1 MKNKINTISKN
12 IVFYKFKL
20 INDGLE
26 KDGLISLK
34 NSKEFLAVLSSY
46 SWKVISLCM
55 RSRQK
60 TTARVRLFWRFG
72 KYLCLMTYR
81 HDSLFTVKYL
91 KAAQLAIQKK
101 IAGQP
106 FSSLREI
113 EPDLPLPRLSKSGL
127 PIIIGTRDRR
137 AICSGSPRVVQLY
150 LSLFGLYRAIS
161 AEVKPKL
168 DTITQ
173 PFSGSVPFML
183 SASDW
188 FRNNSKAILS
198 RTMKVPVPYLKV
210 DAPIL
215 LEKASPSSS
224 KS

>member
-1 MKNKINTISKN
+1 
-12 IVFYKFKL
+12 
-20 INDGLE
+20 
-26 KDGLISLK
+26 
-34 NSKEFLAVLSSY
+34 
-46 SWKVISLCM
+46 
-55 RSRQK
+55 
-60 TTARVRLFWRFG
+60 
-72 KYLCLMTYR
+72 MTYR
-81 HDSLFTVKYL
+81 HDSIFTVKYL

-106 FSSLREI
+106 FLSLREI

-137 AICSGSPRVVQLY
+137 AICSGSPRIIQLY

-161 AEVKPKL
+161 ADVKPKL

-188 FRNNSKAILS
+188 FRFNSKAILS
-198 RTMKVPVPYLKV
+198 RTMRVPVPYLEV

-215 LEKASPSSS
+215 LEKASPSSD
-224 KS
+224 KSWKGLVSDAVALTYFPEVFQAMKTWLSWTNSFRMKRYLEILSLKTCPINLKSSNLVSAALDAGGFPSSQFGW